1 MTLYN
6 SFPRTC
12 ARVRLPRPLS
22 ALPLFVLAILVV
34 SFGTALQVS
43 AQTAAHPVARLI
55 ATTTAASG
63 AYPVTSSAAC
73 ATRARYVMAGGSS
86 SSTRFSATSQER
98 RAFDLINRERA
109 SRGEASLVWDDELA
123 SMARQHSENMARDNF
138 LSHTD
143 RAGRDTPARAAACGV
158 CGWRALAENIA
169 YNQGFDDPVAF
180 AVERWMDSAKHRDNI
195 LRAGF
200 THAGL
205 GMAKAA
211 DGSVYFTQVFVTR

>member
-1 MTLYN
+1 MTIYN

-12 ARVRLPRPLS
+12 ARARLPRPLS
-22 ALPLFVLAILVV
+22 ALPLFILVA
-34 SFGTALQVS
+34 ALGSAAQVKAQS
-43 AQTAAHPVARLI
+43 ANAHPVARLI
-55 ATTTAASG
+55 ATTTAAPNS
-63 AYPVTSSAAC
+63 YPVTASSSCAA
-73 ATRARYVMAGGSS
+73 RVRYVTAGGSS
-86 SSTRFSATSQER
+86 SPTNFASTSQER

-109 SRGEASLVWDDELA
+109 SRGETQLVWDAELA

-143 RAGRDTPARAAACGV
+143 RSGRDTDARAAACGV

-169 YNQGFDDPVAF
+169 YNQGFDDPVGF

-205 GMAKAA
+205 GIAKAA

>member
-1 MTLYN
+1 MTLFN

-12 ARVRLPRPLS
+12 VRMRLPHPLS
-22 ALPLFVLAILVV
+22 ALPLLILAA
-34 SFGTALQVS
+34 ALGCAAQVKAQS
-43 AQTAAHPVARLI
+43 ANAHPVARLV
-55 ATTTAASG
+55 ATTTAAPN
-63 AYPVTSSAAC
+63 AYPVTSSASC
-73 ATRARYVMAGGSS
+73 ATRARYVMAGD
-86 SSTRFSATSQER
+86 STSASVNFAATSQER
-98 RAFDLINRERA
+98 RAFNLINRERA
-109 SRGEASLVWDDELA
+109 SRGETQLIWDDEL
-123 SMARQHSENMARDNF
+123 SRMARLHSENMARDNF

-143 RAGRDTPARAAACGV
+143 RSGRDTDARAAACGV
-158 CGWRALAENIA
+158 CGWHALAENIA